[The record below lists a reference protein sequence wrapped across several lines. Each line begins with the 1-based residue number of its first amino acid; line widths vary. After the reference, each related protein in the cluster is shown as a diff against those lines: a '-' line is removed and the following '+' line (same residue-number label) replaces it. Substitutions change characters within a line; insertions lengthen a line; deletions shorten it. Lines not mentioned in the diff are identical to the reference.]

1 MKPKKSI
8 PSPDILLLEA
18 RGVVGRDAPL
28 NFDAYA
34 SVIGELRDG
43 KNMSFGKIA
52 EWLGERVGR
61 EINKGIIYRVYSD
74 WAEARANEEPDFDEP
89 EHYSDEEQYA
99 RAVHELEEEILNFT
113 MQRASE
119 LGSGG
124 YTVTEAVENV
134 LRRIKQTQADE
145 KAAAEA
151 DEAAAAK
158 GKEGQAK

>member
-1 MKPKKSI
+1 M
-8 PSPDILLLEA
+8 LLLEA

-28 NFDAYA
+28 NVDTYA

-74 WAEARANEEPDFDEP
+74 WAEARANEEPDHDEP
-89 EHYSDEEQYA
+89 EHYSDEEQYL

-113 MQRASE
+113 MQRANE

-124 YTVTEAVENV
+124 YTVSEAVENV

-145 KAAAEA
+145 KAALEA
-151 DEAAAAK
+151 DEAK
-158 GKEGQAK
+158 EKEGKAK